1 MTDPDTPLDE
11 ELEELREDAEALE
24 RPGRAI
30 PPPKDD
36 DEDDGVGPVS
46 GIVP

>member
-1 MTDPDTPLDE
+1 MTDPKTPLDE
-11 ELEELREDAEALE
+11 ELEDLREDAEAMK
-24 RPGRAI
+24 RPDRAI
-30 PPPKDD
+30 PLTKPD